1 MWVQPG
7 QQLWALSL
15 LQQPSPSRVP
25 RVPREKSLVE
35 ARVDKEQKRGNPES
49 ILTQENCSK
58 PGSFRVGQSNG
69 EG

>member
-7 QQLWALSL
+7 QQLWTLSL

-25 RVPREKSLVE
+25 RVPREKNLVE
-35 ARVDKEQKRGNPES
+35 ARVDKGGNPES

-58 PGSFRVGQSNG
+58 PGSFRVGQSKG
-69 EG
+69 KG